1 MVANILIK
9 LDSVLTAVIY
19 LIACF
24 ILFFIGKKIY
34 EVFHKGIDMDHE
46 LVVKDNLAFSFANV
60 GYFIGLLL
68 SIYSTMLGEG
78 WDNIWYNLMDVGIY
92 GLLAIM
98 LLNISIIIN
107 DKVMFRKFD
116 MKKEIIEDQNVGT
129 GIIEGANSI
138 ATGLIIYGV
147 MADNQDHFFDIIL
160 LWLLAQVALM
170 LVGFV
175 YNLITP
181 YDIHEHIEKDNV
193 AVGVGYAGAVIAI
206 ANLIRFG
213 VGIEST
219 SWIETV
225 EYLGLE
231 TGIGLLMLPAV
242 RFLTDKV
249 LLPKRSLTDEI
260 VNQEKPN
267 IGAAIMEA
275 FSYIGGSILICASFA

>member
-1 MVANILIK
+1 MIASILIK
-9 LDSVLTAVIY
+9 LDSIMTAVIY

-24 ILFFIGKKIY
+24 ILFFIGKKVY
-34 EVFHKGIDMDHE
+34 EVFHKGINMDHE
-46 LVVKDNLAFSFANV
+46 LVEKDNLAFSMANV

-68 SIYSTMLGEG
+68 SIYSTMIGEG
-78 WDNIWYNLMDVGIY
+78 WDNLWYNLMDIALY

-107 DKVMFRKFD
+107 DKVMFKGFN
-116 MKKEIIEDQNVGT
+116 MKKEIVDDQNVGT
-129 GIIEGANSI
+129 GVIEGANSV
-138 ATGLIIYGV
+138 ATGLIIFGV

-160 LWLLAQVALM
+160 LWLLAQVSLM
-170 LVGFV
+170 LVGWV

-181 YDIHEHIEKDNV
+181 YNIHEHIEKDNV

-213 VGIEST
+213 IGMESN

-231 TGIGLLMLPAV
+231 TGIGLLLLPVA
-242 RFLTDKV
+242 RFMTDKL
-249 LLPKRSLTDEI
+249 LLPKRKLTDEI
-260 VNQEKPN
+260 INQEHPN
-267 IGAAIMEA
+267 IGAAIIEA
-275 FSYIGGSILICASFA
+275 FSYIGGSVLIIASFS